1 MKRFTGIAGRLTA
14 GVILF
19 GLLLGGGMQYGRL
32 YRVYRSAGTAV

>member
-19 GLLLGGGMQYGRL
+19 GFLLGGGCRTVGYIEF
-32 YRVYRSAGTAV
+32 TAVLEQQ